1 MLRNTIDERSRKPC
15 RGSNIFCFAQG
26 LFRSVHLCYGVSD
39 SCGKQSCPVA
49 SERALYHVL
58 HGRLRAGFCSRF
70 LPGAV
75 YRLFSIRWTCL
86 IFPLSP
92 PRFLC
97 CFPGALFFVGTGPA
111 AGAAERADGV
121 SVFDFVGHFR
131 AGIVYTVR
139 EVARGDRRLLDL
151 SLSAVCIRVGK
162 PPRVVSDP
170 GASAARGAETN
181 AAVERGEKES
191 IRRSALYAGS
201 LCRSYSGGRS
211 DL

>member
-1 MLRNTIDERSRKPC
+1 MTKGAGNHVEGQTF
-15 RGSNIFCFAQG
+15 FCFAQG
-26 LFRSVHLCYGVSD
+26 LFRSVRLCYGVSD
-39 SCGKQSCPVA
+39 PCGKQSCPVA

-58 HGRLRAGFCSRF
+58 HGGLRDGLLFQIPARRGLPPVFRSGERVCAFRF
-70 LPGAV
+70 LLRVSCAV
-75 YRLFSIRWTCL
+75 FS
-86 IFPLSP
+86 
-92 PRFLC
+92 
-97 CFPGALFFVGTGPA
+97 GALFFVGTGPA
-111 AGAAERADGV
+111 AGAAERADGLPV
-121 SVFDFVGHFR
+121 YDLVVHFR
-131 AGIVYTVR
+131 AGIVYFVR

-191 IRRSALYAGS
+191 LPRSALYAGS
-201 LCRSYSGGRS
+201 LCRPHSGGRV